1 MLPGERSQRRAAWLF
16 LAPALILI
24 GVFFFLPV
32 AAGLALSVTDFDLYA
47 IGHAAHTFPAD
58 FHESLEF
65 PGSPPFD
72 ELCEGTCPLIHV
84 MIHEKA
90 ARRSTPTQ

>member
-47 IGHAAHTFPAD
+47 IVMN
-58 FHESLEF
+58 
-65 PGSPPFD
+65 PGDRQLPGRCAYLA
-72 ELCEGTCPLIHV
+72 EWGAGVVGLLL
-84 MIHEKA
+84 
-90 ARRSTPTQ
+90 